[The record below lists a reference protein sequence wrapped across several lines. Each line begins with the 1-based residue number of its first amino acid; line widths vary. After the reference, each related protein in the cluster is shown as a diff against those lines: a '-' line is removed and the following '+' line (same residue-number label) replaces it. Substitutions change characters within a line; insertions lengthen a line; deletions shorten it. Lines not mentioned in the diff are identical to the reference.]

1 MADESRW
8 SGEGRFGLGD
18 QERSR
23 WNDWRNERDHG
34 RFERTPGRPGREFG
48 GSYGGYE
55 SEAPYGDYRGGGRR
69 DQWRDPSREYGQF
82 GYGRDYGAP
91 YRGPGYGYGA
101 GAMGSGPR
109 YGRNPGQ
116 AQGQGQGGYE
126 DRERG
131 WFDRATDEVSSWFGD
146 DEAARRRD
154 MDASGPDRRG
164 RGPKGYVRSDERI
177 REDVCDRLC
186 DDRLVDASEID
197 VAVAG
202 SEVTLSGTVNTRE
215 ERRRAEDCVEQV
227 LGVTH
232 VQNNLRVSNAGSTSM
247 GGTNTTGR
255 RGTPGMGRDETPPT
269 GRAAH

>member
-8 SGEGRFGLGD
+8 RDDRFGLSD

-23 WNDWRNERDHG
+23 WNEWRDERSHG
-34 RFERTPGRPGREFG
+34 RTPGRSGREFG
-48 GSYGGYE
+48 GLYGGYR
-55 SEAPYGDYRGGGRR
+55 SETPDGDYRGGGRR
-69 DQWRDPSREYGQF
+69 EEWRDPSREYGQY

-91 YRGPGYGYGA
+91 YRGPGYG
-101 GAMGSGPR
+101 SH
-109 YGRNPGQ
+109 
-116 AQGQGQGGYE
+116 
-126 DRERG
+126 RERG
-131 WFDRATDEVSSWFGD
+131 WFDRAADEVSSWFGD
-146 DEAARRRD
+146 DEAGRRRD
-154 MDASGPDRRG
+154 TDAAPADHRG

-186 DDRLVDASEID
+186 DDRMVDASEID

-232 VQNNLRVSNAGSTSM
+232 VQNNLRVSNAGSTSV
-247 GGTNTTGR
+247 GGTSNTGM
-255 RGTPGMGRDETPPT
+255 RGTPGMARNDTSPT

>member
-8 SGEGRFGLGD
+8 RDDGRIGLGD
-18 QERSR
+18 QERR
-23 WNDWRNERDHG
+23 GWNDWRDERDHG
-34 RFERTPGRPGREFG
+34 RFARTPGRPGRESG

-69 DQWRDPSREYGQF
+69 EEWRDPSRDYARS

-101 GAMGSGPR
+101 AGMGTGPR
-109 YGRNPGQ
+109 YGRSAG
-116 AQGQGQGGYE
+116 GGYE

-131 WFDRATDEVSSWFGD
+131 WFDRAADEVSSWFGD
-146 DEAARRRD
+146 DEAGRRRD
-154 MDASGPDRRG
+154 MDAASPDRRG

-186 DDRLVDASEID
+186 DDRMVDASEID

-232 VQNNLRVSNAGSTSM
+232 VQNNLRVSNAGPTSV
-247 GGTNTTGR
+247 GGTNSAGT
-255 RGTPGMGRDETPPT
+255 RGTPGIGRNETSPT
-269 GRAAH
+269 GRAPH